1 MMKTPIFWKN
11 NNVISFC
18 LYPISIIY
26 SFFRKMHV
34 AFSKECKTT
43 SNVICIG
50 NIIAGGSGKTPVA
63 IRIGEILKEK
73 NINFAYLSKGYKG
86 VLRDFTKVYIEKH
99 TSNQVGDEPLILAN
113 YADTFICYNRKKA
126 FNILAKN
133 YNYDVI
139 VMDDGFQNPTI
150 FKDKNIIVID
160 GEYGIGNG
168 KLLPSGPMRETL
180 DDVVKRA
187 TFFIIIGED
196 KQNLEKKLLEY
207 NAKVI
212 HANIIEK
219 NKSNNNESYIAFCGI
234 GRPQKFFNSLKKSNY
249 NVIKEISFSDHCKYT
264 ENNILKLISESKQL
278 NAKLITTKKDWVKI
292 PDCYKKNIEVLDIY
306 IDFCNINEFMELLFK

>member
-1 MMKTPIFWKN
+1 MKTPIFWKN

-86 VLRDFTKVYIEKH
+86 VLRDFTKVNIEKH

>member
-1 MMKTPIFWKN
+1 MKTPIFWKN

-86 VLRDFTKVYIEKH
+86 ALRDFTKVNIEKH

-264 ENNILKLISESKQL
+264 KNDILKLISESKQL
-278 NAKLITTKKDWVKI
+278 NTKLITTKKDWVKI